1 MGRATNT
8 ASITLTWLYARSAP
22 PPEGTFPAPATRS
35 RNAVLAR
42 IPKVARPTSHQR
54 SRSRGFGVKA
64 AVPGSFPRNRSRGRF
79 CHASRAPS
87 VVTSNKSRVYQIVP
101 ELLRPGRMA
110 ELAERLRLD
119 LPDPLPGDAELPP
132 DLLERPR
139 LPVPQA
145 EPELD
150 DPPLPGRQRPEDRDD
165 LVLHHAEGRCFE
177 GGDGPDVLDELSEPV
192 LFLAD
197 GGLQGQGLSGH
208 RKDFFDLLRRQADAL
223 ADLFRDGLPA
233 EGLHEV
239 PLRAADLVDVLGHVH
254 RDPDD
259 PGLVGDGPA
268 DGLADPPGGVS
279 RELVPAGVVELL
291 HRPEQ
296 AQVPLL
302 GQVEEGH
309 AAGDVMLGDGDH
321 QTQVGLDQP
330 PLGHA
335 RVALHPAEQVDH
347 LRPFPRLVAPAD
359 RLSPDALEVEP
370 LLRVELVVA
379 DTDHRVHHPAEPLA
393 VHPPREGDGCQQI
406 ARELPR
412 LEAHGQV
419 DLLRGGQE
427 GDSADLLEVHPDGVV
442 GGTLEK
448 LLPAAP
454 ARTVGLDPALL
465 VLPRDVDDLD
475 ASAPE
480 DLLHVCQ
487 ELLDLLGG

>member
-1 MGRATNT
+1 MMGRATNT
-8 ASITLTWLYARSAP
+8 ASITLMWLYARSAP
-22 PPEGTFPAPATRS
+22 PREGTFPAPATRS

-101 ELLRPGRMA
+101 ELLRPGRVA

-132 DLLERPR
+132 HLLERPR

-145 EPELD
+145 
-150 DPPLPGRQRPEDRDD
+150 
-165 LVLHHAEGRCFE
+165 
-177 GGDGPDVLDELSEPV
+177 EPV

-208 RKDFFDLLRRQADAL
+208 RKDFFDLLRRQADPL

-239 PLRAADLVDVLGHVH
+239 PLRPADLVDALGHVH

-268 DGLADPPGGVS
+268 DGLADPPGRES

-291 HRPEQ
+291 HRP
-296 AQVPLL
+296 
-302 GQVEEGH
+302 
-309 AAGDVMLGDGDH
+309 
-321 QTQVGLDQP
+321 
-330 PLGHA
+330 
-335 RVALHPAEQVDH
+335 
-347 LRPFPRLVAPAD
+347 
-359 RLSPDALEVEP
+359 
-370 LLRVELVVA
+370 
-379 DTDHRVHHPAEPLA
+379 
-393 VHPPREGDGCQQI
+393 
-406 ARELPR
+406 
-412 LEAHGQV
+412 
-419 DLLRGGQE
+419 
-427 GDSADLLEVHPDGVV
+427 
-442 GGTLEK
+442 K
-448 LLPAAP
+448 
-454 ARTVGLDPALL
+454 
-465 VLPRDVDDLD
+465 
-475 ASAPE
+475 
-480 DLLHVCQ
+480 
-487 ELLDLLGG
+487 

>member
-22 PPEGTFPAPATRS
+22 PLAGTFAVPAARS

-64 AVPGSFPRNRSRGRF
+64 AVPGAFPRNRSRGRF
-79 CHASRAPS
+79 CHASRPLS
-87 VVTSNKSRVYQIVP
+87 VVTSNKSRVHEIVP

-139 LPVPQA
+139 LPVGQA

-150 DPPLPGRQRPEDRDD
+150 DPPLPVRQRPEDRDD

-177 GGDGPDVLDELSEPV
+177 GGDGLDVLDELSEPV

-239 PLRAADLVDVLGHVH
+239 PRSEEHTSELQS
-254 RDPDD
+254 
-259 PGLVGDGPA
+259 
-268 DGLADPPGGVS
+268 LAY
-279 RELVPAGVVELL
+279 L
-291 HRPEQ
+291 
-296 AQVPLL
+296 
-302 GQVEEGH
+302 
-309 AAGDVMLGDGDH
+309 
-321 QTQVGLDQP
+321 
-330 PLGHA
+330 
-335 RVALHPAEQVDH
+335 
-347 LRPFPRLVAPAD
+347 
-359 RLSPDALEVEP
+359 
-370 LLRVELVVA
+370 
-379 DTDHRVHHPAEPLA
+379 
-393 VHPPREGDGCQQI
+393 
-406 ARELPR
+406 
-412 LEAHGQV
+412 
-419 DLLRGGQE
+419 
-427 GDSADLLEVHPDGVV
+427 
-442 GGTLEK
+442 
-448 LLPAAP
+448 
-454 ARTVGLDPALL
+454 
-465 VLPRDVDDLD
+465 
-475 ASAPE
+475 
-480 DLLHVCQ
+480 
-487 ELLDLLGG
+487 